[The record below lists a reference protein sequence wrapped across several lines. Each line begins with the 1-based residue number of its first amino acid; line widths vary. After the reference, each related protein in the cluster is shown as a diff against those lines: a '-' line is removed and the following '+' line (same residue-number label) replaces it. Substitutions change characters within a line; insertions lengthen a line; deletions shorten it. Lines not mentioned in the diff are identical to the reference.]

1 MKFSYQWLRELS
13 GTERTPEALADLL
26 MMHAFEV
33 EELEHVGFE
42 SEAVVVGEVVGLEP
56 HPNADKLR
64 VAQVNVGEEVYGKG
78 EASRRPVVIFK
89 KLSGNSCIAIPTTT
103 KTRNGSW
110 FHHLH
115 IKDKDRWVMMNQMR
129 FLSANRLWVRE
140 SSLSS
145 EEFSALKKS
154 VAELLGLS

>member
-64 VAQVNVGEEVYGKG
+64 VAQVNVGEEVLTIVCGALGYETGFSGTLFKADITEINVNNTVSPNAAKPAVANALVPKVAPLPPKRVSGTG
-78 EASRRPVVIFK
+78 ETAKATVGRRT
-89 KLSGNSCIAIPTTT
+89 A
-103 KTRNGSW
+103 
-110 FHHLH
+110 
-115 IKDKDRWVMMNQMR
+115 
-129 FLSANRLWVRE
+129 
-140 SSLSS
+140 
-145 EEFSALKKS
+145 
-154 VAELLGLS
+154 

>member
-1 MKFSYQWLRELS
+1 MDKDFDKWNTRKKQLDFSR
-13 GTERTPEALADLL
+13 RNLL
-26 MMHAFEV
+26 FKE
-33 EELEHVGFE
+33 
-42 SEAVVVGEVVGLEP
+42 GEIWWCSIG
-56 HPNADKLR
+56 
-64 VAQVNVGEEVYGKG
+64 VNVGEEVYGKG

-115 IKDKDRWVMMNQMR
+115 IKDNDRWVMMNQMR